1 MQLDFP
7 IVGSFP
13 IESLPPLDATSTVQC
28 LIQHMV
34 CHHRLRGSCSNFCD
48 LNPQE
53 TDFFSPVA
61 NFLCVFRK
69 DENYAEFPTLKFNN
83 YTRITGIVL
92 AQRAFQWNGLN

>member
-1 MQLDFP
+1 
-7 IVGSFP
+7 
-13 IESLPPLDATSTVQC
+13 
-28 LIQHMV
+28 
-34 CHHRLRGSCSNFCD
+34 